1 MNSFNHFHELHRYN
15 QRQRYMRNRSVT
27 KQVLIV
33 LACVVAIVL
42 IQTLGR
48 P

>member
-1 MNSFNHFHELHRYN
+1 MKFGYQNELHRYN
-15 QRQRYMRNRSVT
+15 QRQRCMRTRSVT

-42 IQTLGR
+42 IQMLGR

>member
-1 MNSFNHFHELHRYN
+1 MNSFNHFNELRRH
-15 QRQRYMRNRSVT
+15 QMRTRSVT

-42 IQTLGR
+42 IQTLGGA
-48 P
+48 